1 VLGSSLART
10 VGLSFGSYLGRQLA
24 LGACRDDANDD
35 ALRRP
40 FRPVVPL
47 ANLPS
52 AVDLRPWMTP
62 VEDQGA
68 LGSCTANA
76 LVGAV
81 EYLSAREDG
90 TRIDLSRLF
99 VYFHQR
105 LWDGWVREDI
115 GASVSDGVRVLA
127 TVGVPTERSWPY
139 QRSLFAVQPPEPL
152 YGEAARY
159 RIADWWSVPVE
170 VDAMRACLAGGF
182 PIVFGT
188 RVTESF
194 MRAPPSGLIAMPG
207 ANDRDDAR
215 HGRHALLIVGYD
227 DRSRLFV
234 VRNSWGQDWGDL
246 GYCYLPYAYG
256 AHREWSRN
264 AWALRRAQGAHDPA
278 APPPVDLRAL
288 PSAAP
293 AAAERHGAGVV
304 GQVAGAGAEL
314 AVSVLTGSPLL
325 GGLAGG
331 LLAGVTPGA
340 AQALRGRDG
349 GAYVGVD
356 RKDAI
361 LAALR
366 SVPGASGPER
376 LPWDDGL
383 DERAGRDAIA
393 PTRAVLAEPPER
405 AGARPPTSPTPRSA
419 PQRAARAPRDTAGAA
434 MAAGI
439 AAAVA
444 SAPSN
449 SPVAAPSVVLPA
461 AEGARSLTSASLLAA
476 AEAAYAAA
484 GGRSGPLGPL
494 TASPD
499 AMVEGAECG
508 VALRC
513 ASGGVFVWAQ
523 QGAPEPPILLY
534 GSEPLFVRWL
544 ELGAARSPLGWPCR
558 PIEAAPDGVTR
569 VLDCTRG
576 VLVRH
581 PRRPVAMVAG
591 VLYAAWRAHGGPGG
605 ALGLPLADASVEGP
619 AHVQPFERGALRWSP
634 EQGARLA

>member
-1 VLGSSLART
+1 MLGSSLART

-35 ALRRP
+35 VLRRP
-40 FRPVVPL
+40 FRSVVPL
-47 ANLPS
+47 ANLPP

-81 EYLSAREDG
+81 EYLSAREHG

-105 LWDGWVREDI
+105 LWDGWVRQDI

-139 QRSLFAVQPPEPL
+139 QRSLFAVQPPEPI
-152 YGEAARY
+152 YGEAARQ

-227 DRSRLFV
+227 DRRRLFV
-234 VRNSWGQDWGDL
+234 VRNSWGHDWGDL
-246 GYCYLPYAYG
+246 GYCYLPYAYA

-278 APPPVDLRAL
+278 APPPVDLRSL

-293 AAAERHGAGVV
+293 AAAETQGGGVV
-304 GQVAGAGAEL
+304 GQVAGVGAEL
-314 AVSVLTGSPLL
+314 AVSVLTGSTLL

-349 GAYVGVD
+349 GAYVGID

-366 SVPGASGPER
+366 AVPGASGSER

-383 DERAGRDAIA
+383 DERAGREAIG
-393 PTRAVLAEPPER
+393 PTRTVSAAAPER
-405 AGARPPTSPTPRSA
+405 AVAQPRSGPSPRPA
-419 PQRAARAPRDTAGAA
+419 PPAPCTPVAAAGAVV
-434 MAAGI
+434 
-439 AAAVA
+439 AAAA
-444 SAPSN
+444 SAPSG
-449 SPVAAPSVVLPA
+449 SSASAPSVVPPA
-461 AEGARSLTSASLLAA
+461 QAGARSRSSSSLLAA
-476 AEAAYAAA
+476 AEAAHAAA

-494 TASPD
+494 AASPD

-513 ASGGVFVWAQ
+513 ASGGVFVWSA

-544 ELGAARSPLGWPCR
+544 ALGAGRSPLGWPCR
-558 PIEAAPDGVTR
+558 PIETAPDGVTR
-569 VLDCTRG
+569 LLVCTRG

-581 PRRPVAMVAG
+581 PQRPVAAVVG
-591 VLYAAWRAHGGPGG
+591 VLYAAWQAHGGPGG
-605 ALGLPLADASVEGP
+605 VLGLPLADATMEAP
-619 AHVQPFERGALRWSP
+619 AHVQPFERGTLRWSP
-634 EQGARLA
+634 GEGARLA